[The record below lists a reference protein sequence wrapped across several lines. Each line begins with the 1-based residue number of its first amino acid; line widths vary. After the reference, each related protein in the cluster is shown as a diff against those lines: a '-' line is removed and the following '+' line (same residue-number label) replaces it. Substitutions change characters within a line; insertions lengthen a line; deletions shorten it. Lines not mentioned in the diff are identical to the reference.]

1 MSSIFIH
8 VLFYGFE
15 GGKFEY
21 ELRQLLEGVNQML
34 ILILLDFLTINV
46 VDYKGEDGGLNLA
59 HLVGGVLLARVLVQ
73 PAQASA

>member
-1 MSSIFIH
+1 
-8 VLFYGFE
+8 
-15 GGKFEY
+15 
-21 ELRQLLEGVNQML
+21 ML
-34 ILILLDFLTINV
+34 ILILLDFLTVNV